1 MKTKMTN
8 YSLKLSPT
16 LKERLDALSKNLSKP
31 KSAIVREAI
40 EAYLNEIEDFSS
52 AVNALEEL
60 KDGDYKKA
68 SKEIDKLV
76 KNLKETEK
84 EEEMVDFDFAVKALE
99 ELKDGDYKIAS
110 KEIDK
115 IVKNLKIAK

>member
-76 KNLKETEK
+76 KKLKETEK

-99 ELKDGDYKIAS
+99 ELKDGDYKKAS

-115 IVKNLKIAK
+115 IVKNLKNTK

>member
-84 EEEMVDFDFAVKALE
+84 EEEMVNFDFAVKALE
-99 ELKDGDYKIAS
+99 ELKDGDYKKAS

-115 IVKNLKIAK
+115 IVKNLKNAK

>member
-99 ELKDGDYKIAS
+99 ELKDGDYKKAS

-115 IVKNLKIAK
+115 IVKNLKNTK

>member
-1 MKTKMTN
+1 MKTEMKN
-8 YSLKLSPT
+8 YSLKLPST
-16 LKERLDALSKNLSKP
+16 LKKRLDALSKNLSKP

-76 KNLKETEK
+76 KNLKK
-84 EEEMVDFDFAVKALE
+84 SK
-99 ELKDGDYKIAS
+99 KDKKNEDY
-110 KEIDK
+110 
-115 IVKNLKIAK
+115 

>member
-99 ELKDGDYKIAS
+99 ELKDGDYKKAS

-115 IVKNLKIAK
+115 IVKNLKNAK